1 MALPSPQPDTCV
13 LVTGASS
20 GIGAELARRLAL
32 EGHALVLAARRQ
44 DRLEAL
50 ADELRDAHGAEVLV
64 VACDLA
70 DGGERRDLCD
80 ALRAGS
86 RDVVGVC
93 NNAGFGLYGRA
104 AEQDPRRLQEM
115 VELNVDA
122 VHELTLA
129 FLSRMLE
136 RGEGAIL
143 NVASLAAFQPIPGF
157 ATYAATKAFVQT
169 LSEAL
174 HAELTGTG
182 VSCTVLSPGPS
193 PTEFG
198 EVARADGAEHYVPGF
213 VAVAPDEIAAAGIKG
228 MRRGRRTVIPGI
240 ATKPIA
246 AGGRLV
252 PRSVLLP
259 VARHT
264 TDATGHREP

>member
-86 RDVVGVC
+86 RDVVGGC

-104 AEQDPRRLQEM
+104 GERAPGRLQEM

-169 LSEAL
+169 FSEAV
-174 HAELTGTG
+174 HAELAGTG

-198 EVARADGAEHYVPGF
+198 EVAGAADGADGLVPGF

-228 MRRGRRTVIPGI
+228 MR
-240 ATKPIA
+240 
-246 AGGRLV
+246 
-252 PRSVLLP
+252 
-259 VARHT
+259 
-264 TDATGHREP
+264 